1 MHGNGRPHPL
11 QKLNQYVFQ
20 MLNSHNWINLLLLW
34 MHTHIHKNNL
44 IPHLFEILFKSNW
57 RMPGHNHAMI
67 CVSYEWRLISKTF
80 LFFFFF
86 ELLEFYESW
95 NLIDR
100 DENWACLGMSDQNH
114 AKSLL
119 NLLAQ
124 RISSHTKKSSSE
136 LTYFLWD
143 IVIWKILQSQ
153 ERFGP

>member
-80 LFFFFF
+80 LFFFFLSYWSF
-86 ELLEFYESW
+86 V
-95 NLIDR
+95 NLGIWSI
-100 DENWACLGMSDQNH
+100 EMKIGHAWACLTRTTQKAYSICWLKEYLVTQKNQVQ
-114 AKSLL
+114 
-119 NLLAQ
+119 NLL
-124 RISSHTKKSSSE
+124 ISCE
-136 LTYFLWD
+136 
-143 IVIWKILQSQ
+143 IL
-153 ERFGP
+153 

>member
-80 LFFFFF
+80 LFFFFLSYWSF
-86 ELLEFYESW
+86 M
-95 NLIDR
+95 NLGIWSI
-100 DENWACLGMSDQNH
+100 EMKIGHAWACLTRTTQKAYSICWLKEYLVTHKNQVQ
-114 AKSLL
+114 
-119 NLLAQ
+119 NLL
-124 RISSHTKKSSSE
+124 ISCE
-136 LTYFLWD
+136 
-143 IVIWKILQSQ
+143 IL
-153 ERFGP
+153 